1 MSFLE
6 LKIKSLLNEN
16 NNRREEIRSIV
27 KDVITIF
34 KGNDEGE
41 FYLPE
46 DVSDDSYYDFK
57 RLNVNLTIELI
68 IEINDEIKGFEVDAD
83 WWSENEVI
91 ELRLSYNPES
101 KNKLIYDLIGELNE
115 IIAHELRHIDQENK
129 GTYNTKVPEE
139 FDGKKYYT
147 QPHELDAQIFGF
159 KRISKLTKT
168 PFDVVV
174 KRWFNTHHNLHQMND
189 TDVKYVIDKIMEF
202 KKEKGL

>member
-139 FDGKKYYT
+139 FVGKKYYT

-159 KRISKLTKT
+159 KRISKLTRT
-168 PFDVVV
+168 PFDFVV

>member
-1 MSFLE
+1 MSFLD

-68 IEINDEIKGFEVDAD
+68 IEIN
-83 WWSENEVI
+83 EN
-91 ELRLSYNPES
+91 
-101 KNKLIYDLIGELNE
+101 
-115 IIAHELRHIDQENK
+115 Q
-129 GTYNTKVPEE
+129 
-139 FDGKKYYT
+139 KY
-147 QPHELDAQIFGF
+147 
-159 KRISKLTKT
+159 
-168 PFDVVV
+168 
-174 KRWFNTHHNLHQMND
+174 
-189 TDVKYVIDKIMEF
+189 
-202 KKEKGL
+202 

>member
-1 MSFLE
+1 MNFLD
-6 LKIKSLLNEN
+6 LKIKSLLKED

-27 KDVITIF
+27 RDVITIF